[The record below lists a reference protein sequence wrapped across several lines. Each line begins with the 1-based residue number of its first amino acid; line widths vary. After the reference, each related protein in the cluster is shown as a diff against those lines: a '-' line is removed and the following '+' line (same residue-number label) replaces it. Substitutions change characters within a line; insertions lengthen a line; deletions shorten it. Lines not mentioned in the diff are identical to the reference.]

1 MCTLSLLLQSNT
13 TVIIDAVREVLTNYM
28 FMIEVV
34 LNSCL
39 PNLTFFPK
47 RLPFVTASSWF
58 LPNSPSLWKTITLF
72 PLLVITTCFWHCSA
86 YIRLFCC
93 SSSSLLIAVKMEKRK
108 KCSGKFQLCRREEFL
123 FLTESFKGTRHSIC
137 INHCWE
143 AAGRWPAQ
151 TLWTDKA
158 KKSC

>member
-13 TVIIDAVREVLTNYM
+13 TVIIDTVREVLTNYM

-39 PNLTFFPK
+39 PNLTLFPK
-47 RLPFVTASSWF
+47 RLPFVASSWF

-108 KCSGKFQLCRREEFL
+108 KYSGKVQLCRREEFL
-123 FLTESFKGTRHSIC
+123 FHTESFKGKRHSIC
-137 INHCWE
+137 INHRGE

-158 KKSC
+158 KKSY